1 MRAGNNEKL
10 QETLYADS
18 LEVDKKIGLTWRLAL
33 RQPAISSA
41 GYYRHYPQVTLVTCI
56 NTRSGRILSL
66 DYTLTKCRS
75 EEHTSELQSP
85 MYLVCRLL
93 LEKKKS
99 INH

>member
-1 MRAGNNEKL
+1 MRAGNSEKL

-66 DYTLTKCRS
+66 DYTLASGRHPEPEAS
-75 EEHTSELQSP
+75 GR
-85 MYLVCRLL
+85 LVPRRWLPNL
-93 LEKKKS
+93 TPGLPT
-99 INH
+99 